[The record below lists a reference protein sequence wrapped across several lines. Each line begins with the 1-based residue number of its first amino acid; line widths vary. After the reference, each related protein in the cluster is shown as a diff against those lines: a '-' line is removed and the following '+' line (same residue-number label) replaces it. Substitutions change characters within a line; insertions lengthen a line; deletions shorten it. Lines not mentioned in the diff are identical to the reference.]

1 MKKKYRK
8 RRYITELGMTHESR
22 RALVCGRGALAAASL
37 LETRTGEPRDQPRAA
52 RKLSVGVLLPTV
64 RRRQFQDVQPRDV
77 GTSLLFPGGVLLGVG
92 CRDLKIEML
101 LTEMLLTHV

>member
-1 MKKKYRK
+1 
-8 RRYITELGMTHESR
+8 MTHESR
-22 RALVCGRGALAAASL
+22 RAVVCGRGALAAASL
-37 LETRTGEPRDQPRAA
+37 LETRTGEPRDQPRAT

-92 CRDLKIEML
+92 VGCRDLRIVMKRNEHFLAHI
-101 LTEMLLTHV
+101 

>member
-1 MKKKYRK
+1 
-8 RRYITELGMTHESR
+8 
-22 RALVCGRGALAAASL
+22 
-37 LETRTGEPRDQPRAA
+37 
-52 RKLSVGVLLPTV
+52 
-64 RRRQFQDVQPRDV
+64 VQPRDV